1 MANLSGTATVSRTRS
16 TRVPSSAANGNGT
29 DRKLA
34 PSASLRGNRAAGGPS
49 ATTSTTTTTT
59 TAMPPPSAPAPTIP
73 STPPPPLT
81 LFLTNLRLL
90 NLDHRPD
97 WPDLTLSTFTTN
109 PPPPRDGSGTSQKRR
124 VQAVEWALYHLFRL
138 WDADETRAK
147 LQPFFPPQDQV
158 QSVNLR
164 AALLRGLEQV
174 KKSGVL
180 GREVVVRR
188 GMLDECKG
196 ERLEEVLVGLS
207 AAVLRKVV
215 AEKSRGK
222 KGRGGYAPAA
232 VAERMALEGTG
243 GRTEMGVLVLAH
255 KVSLRRMLEDKNAA
269 RVRFREFSD
278 LLDAKEMGLARK
290 RGELE
295 AAKRRGRDQAVAE
308 EKQREVC
315 RAVRNNWTGDERWLE
330 ALLYGDSQ
338 SHKDGVLTA
347 PYDRVWRRMQTGR
360 LAELEDTFG
369 GLVGQLEGRVRG
381 QQERLQKWQGFR
393 QRMFGKAGAGS
404 VRKGQ
409 EEQAKQRGIDLGFRA
424 HESLRLDRMSPKKL
438 PRVAPK
444 QLDSHY
450 EALVKGL
457 QVDLAK
463 ISPPTQA
470 VPSFFERPQLER
482 PRVRT
487 EEDLSGSEV
496 ISEISDIEH
505 AELPLRPSPSRR
517 DPIKMSEERAFEP
530 VLRKAKTFDDEHHAF
545 FETEPL
551 TPSRIKRASTVQ
563 TRASPTRRQSIQKS
577 PTKTAPERRL
587 SAASKAKPPPTRLPA
602 SPRHQQSPSS
612 SPPRPRPRPPP
623 VLSHPEMLP
632 QQQQQQ
638 QQQQQVPESTI
649 PSPEPPSSPEDR
661 SISPTQDLASDIL
674 TSAIPASPSPLKKV
688 RRTLSLAERTRLSMA
703 RKTSLSNLRVP
714 VDEDAFDE
722 ETDTGPSR
730 EDSDGEYADDTV
742 LVAPSTP
749 QRSRASTVATTV
761 TNRSIPPI
769 PIPIVTEPP
778 VSPDRTSPSRAAQ
791 DYQPYEDLAAR
802 TRRSIANSEPAR
814 QRAQLERR
822 RSLRPQ
828 NQQQQQQQ
836 PSTPT
841 GTRRGSYFPAVDE
854 EGWDDRNG
862 GDGDDGNRDGDRD
875 GDGDGQ
881 NTTLL
886 LTEALLNAG
895 REDDYEAVFMSRP
908 KLKTSPVG
916 TPRREYWD

>member
-16 TRVPSSAANGNGT
+16 TRVASSAAANGS

-59 TAMPPPSAPAPTIP
+59 TTMPPPTSAPAPTTIP
-73 STPPPPLT
+73 LSPPPLLS

-90 NLDHRPD
+90 NLDRRPD
-97 WPDLTLSTFTTN
+97 WPDLTLSTFTST
-109 PPPPRDGSGTSQKRR
+109 PRDGTSQKRR

-278 LLDAKEMGLARK
+278 LLDAKEMGLVRK

-315 RAVRNNWTGDERWLE
+315 RVVRNNWTGDERWLE

-404 VRKGQ
+404 ARKGQ
-409 EEQAKQRGIDLGFRA
+409 EEQVKQRGIDLGFRA
-424 HESLRLDRMSPKKL
+424 HETLRLDRMSPKKL
-438 PRVAPK
+438 PRAAPK

-457 QVDLAK
+457 QADLAK

-545 FETEPL
+545 LETEPL
-551 TPSRIKRASTVQ
+551 TPSRIKRASTVH

-612 SPPRPRPRPPP
+612 SPP
-623 VLSHPEMLP
+623 
-632 QQQQQQ
+632 Q
-638 QQQQQVPESTI
+638 STI

-674 TSAIPASPSPLKKV
+674 TSSIPASPSPLKKV

-749 QRSRASTVATTV
+749 QRNHRL
-761 TNRSIPPI
+761 
-769 PIPIVTEPP
+769 
-778 VSPDRTSPSRAAQ
+778 
-791 DYQPYEDLAAR
+791 PYEDLAAR

-854 EGWDDRNG
+854 EGD
-862 GDGDDGNRDGDRD
+862 GDGD